1 MRKAI
6 KGLLIAATV
15 LVLIGVLILV
25 GVIAKNHWDFTSF
38 SSADYETQAYEIH
51 EDFENI
57 SIASDTADLQL
68 LPSEDGICR
77 VIVYDLTNVARD
89 VSVQEGTLTIETQD
103 TRNWYERIAF
113 SFDASKITVYLPQS
127 DYAALMIEDST
138 GEITIPKDFSFASIR
153 ISADTGSV
161 ACDASASGAVQIAT
175 DTGNI
180 CVENVSAGELTLAV
194 STGKVE
200 VRSAVC
206 EGAVD
211 VTVSTGRAILA
222 DISCKSFR
230 SEGDTGELLMEH
242 VIVAEQILIA
252 RSTGDVRLERCD
264 AAELLVTTDTGDV
277 TGTLLSEKVFIT
289 QSDTG
294 HIAVPET
301 TNGGKCK
308 ITTDTGDVRITLQ

>member
-1 MRKAI
+1 MKKAT
-6 KGLLIAATV
+6 KCLLLAAAV
-15 LVLIGVLILV
+15 LVLIGTLIFV
-25 GVIAKNHWDFTSF
+25 GAMAKNHWDFTSF
-38 SSADYETQAYEIH
+38 GSVDYETQTYEIH
-51 EDFENI
+51 EGFENI
-57 SIASDTADLQL
+57 SIASDTADLQF
-68 LPSEDGICR
+68 LPSEDGQCR
-77 VIVYDLTNVARD
+77 VTVYALQAVSHA

-301 TNGGKCK
+301 TTGGKCK
-308 ITTDTGDVRITLQ
+308 ITTDTGDIRITLQ